1 DVVVVAGFT
10 ASPGLLRSMVE
21 RAFDLGAKDVEVMI
35 GAALH
40 PIDEDVNAWETAFAG
55 VSVMVHESLS
65 PGVRVTRS
73 PSADEG
79 SGAVLHGL
87 LKALGAG
94 VDLATKNPRVPDEP
108 TVPVA
113 PTTPTASK
121 APQKSGGNKRKKV
134 PERSVQTAARF
145 SRRQRRAFLLGGL
158 TVTVLVSS
166 AVSVGLVALFG
177 RYFIAVLLTLTTI
190 IGLALALR
198 TEQHHRRLHATL
210 DAAERATGPRQAEL
224 ARELTSAISAT
235 NVGRSIEKLQNDLTE
250 VRRTLSVS
258 RLVTADAHRMLHKI
272 STSTLRHEHEQET
285 GDDLLAD

>member
-1 DVVVVAGFT
+1 MSRESNPAARATTRQLLVVDDEQLVYLHASAAAAETTVVIAEGADDLALVDERFDVVVVAGFT

-21 RAFDLGAKDVEVMI
+21 RAFDLGAKGVKVMI

-55 VSVMVHESLS
+55 VSVMVHESLL

-113 PTTPTASK
+113 PTTPTASE
-121 APQKSGGNKRKKV
+121 APQKSGGNIRKKG
-134 PERSVQTAARF
+134 PERSVQTAVRF
-145 SRRQRRAFLLGGL
+145 SR
-158 TVTVLVSS
+158 
-166 AVSVGLVALFG
+166 
-177 RYFIAVLLTLTTI
+177 
-190 IGLALALR
+190 
-198 TEQHHRRLHATL
+198 
-210 DAAERATGPRQAEL
+210 
-224 ARELTSAISAT
+224 
-235 NVGRSIEKLQNDLTE
+235 
-250 VRRTLSVS
+250 
-258 RLVTADAHRMLHKI
+258 
-272 STSTLRHEHEQET
+272 
-285 GDDLLAD
+285 